1 MYNKSMK
8 TNKHQMLLFI
18 ERNEKIRARDVVSQF
33 DYSPGT
39 ARSYLSYLT
48 RQGLLECTPLGH
60 ILSEKGRTRL
70 RYFEAMGCSGLDCPL
85 CKGKKAGHYT
95 CTRCGYELPKDK
107 AVILPEWDFIL
118 GVRHAGVYCPRCK
131 KQIFTEKQ
139 ALLIGIRKEES

>member
-1 MYNKSMK
+1 MYNNSKK
-8 TNKHQMLLFI
+8 TNKHQMLLFV
-18 ERNEKIRARDVVSQF
+18 ERNEKIRARDVVNQF

-70 RYFEAMGCSGLDCPL
+70 GYFEAMGCSGLDCPL
-85 CKGKKAGHYT
+85 CKDMKAGHYT
-95 CTRCGYELPKDK
+95 CTRCGYELPKGK
-107 AVILPEWDFIL
+107 AMILPEWDFIL
-118 GVRHAGVYCPRCK
+118 GVRHSGVYCPLCK

-139 ALLIGIRKEES
+139 ALLIGIHKEES